1 MLIYLVYI
9 FVLMKRVFFVFVGLD
24 FKVIKKRTIF
34 ILFLINDAMIHL
46 ILTLSVKVYFII
58 LMRIRFMI
66 FLTKRNILRV

>member
-1 MLIYLVYI
+1 
-9 FVLMKRVFFVFVGLD
+9 MKRVFFVFVGLD

-66 FLTKRNILRV
+66 FLTKRNILTV